1 MLGIASTVGIVV
13 QVVPPDD
20 QLTMLYVRDPI
31 QIVAYA
37 GIATEKD
44 GLDVSFY
51 LSRELRVGF

>member
-1 MLGIASTVGIVV
+1 
-13 QVVPPDD
+13 
-20 QLTMLYVRDPI
+20 MLYVRDPI